1 MASKYDGLARIII
14 QNVGGRENIIS
25 LAHCVTRLRFK
36 LKDESKANTEVL
48 KATEGIVT
56 VMKSGG
62 QYQIVIGNHVP
73 DVYDVVC
80 EHAHLVG
87 NGAVSEDA
95 EDGGEKMGL
104 GARLIDLISGVFQ
117 PFLGVLCAAGIIKG
131 LLALWSFI
139 ASQSGIDVTTS
150 GAYQLWY
157 SIGDGFFY
165 FLPIILGYTAAK
177 KFKMNE
183 FIGMALGISLTYPA
197 LVNLTSG
204 ELIGSLFAGTS
215 FEMNYYTT
223 FFGIPVIMP
232 SSGYTS
238 SVVPIVIA
246 VACAAWLEKR
256 LKKVIPD
263 VIKTFIVPV
272 VTLAVMVPL
281 TYLVIGPVSTFLCN
295 IIGIIFGAIY
305 NLPVVGGL
313 VAGILVGAFWQVL
326 VIFGLHWGL
335 VPLAMIN
342 YGTLGYD
349 FILSPYFAAS
359 FAQSMVVL
367 AIVLKT
373 KDKQLRNI
381 ALPAF
386 ISGLFGVTEP
396 CIYGIT
402 LPKKKPFVIS
412 CIASAIGGGIIGF
425 AGVKTYM
432 MGGLGFFGL
441 PAFIDGESKSVYSLI
456 WVLIGMAV
464 AMVVAFVATYIT
476 YHDDAPQNDEAKIEK
491 KGTKT
496 AANQVIASPLTG
508 EVKALEEVED
518 EAFSSGALG
527 QGVAILPSEG
537 KLYAPCDGEVVTF
550 FPTGHAIGIVSDGGA
565 EILIHVGM
573 DTVKLDGEGFTP
585 KVAQGAKV
593 KKGDLL
599 LEFDIAKITEAG
611 YSVLTPV
618 IISNTADYADVVPT
632 DAKKVAALDTLIKE
646 SGFHNTYFYYP
657 YPDYKLPTVIYSQDV
672 LPSKKDTINSENF
685 RDYSSADKNTL
696 IANEKK
702 LYTDIVENGV
712 FEFFAN
718 SFLVECSDSSQL
730 GEITFARLTSE
741 RKEQYR
747 MATRFTK

>member
-1 MASKYDGLARIII
+1 
-14 QNVGGRENIIS
+14 
-25 LAHCVTRLRFK
+25 
-36 LKDESKANTEVL
+36 
-48 KATEGIVT
+48 
-56 VMKSGG
+56 
-62 QYQIVIGNHVP
+62 
-73 DVYDVVC
+73 
-80 EHAHLVG
+80 
-87 NGAVSEDA
+87 
-95 EDGGEKMGL
+95 MGL

-263 VIKTFIVPV
+263 VIKTFV
-272 VTLAVMVPL
+272 V
-281 TYLVIGPVSTFLCN
+281 
-295 IIGIIFGAIY
+295 
-305 NLPVVGGL
+305 PVVGGL

-373 KDKQLRNI
+373 KDKKLRNI

-632 DAKKVAALDTLIKE
+632 DAKKVAALDTLI
-646 SGFHNTYFYYP
+646 
-657 YPDYKLPTVIYSQDV
+657 TV
-672 LPSKKDTINSENF
+672 L
-685 RDYSSADKNTL
+685 
-696 IANEKK
+696 
-702 LYTDIVENGV
+702 
-712 FEFFAN
+712 
-718 SFLVECSDSSQL
+718 
-730 GEITFARLTSE
+730 
-741 RKEQYR
+741 
-747 MATRFTK
+747 